1 MDGNQGVR
9 PVVPPNI
16 LVGFRLRGLC
26 CSLTQILPRS
36 VCLPLTYLL
45 ALGSTAWRRLLLL
58 FFRFPRADQF
68 IAAKPVFWWGW
79 AVIIVPIQGC
89 SSQLYRQLTT
99 YTYCV
104 SQVFCVEQGG
114 GENSPHQSWN
124 GCSLK
129 FSTKSEFFIIIFQTR
144 KMACFSGKT
153 LKSHFSSAENTEK
166 KSLFILPHRAD
177 LKVPARS
184 CSLKRTCRNLG
195 LNTHMYT
202 LSACMRSSD
211 KSSSST
217 NK

>member
-1 MDGNQGVR
+1 MIPGLLVVLR
-9 PVVPPNI
+9 PDRCDSSCVCGYTSHSCLCSSLWMGIKASGRSCLLIII

-114 GENSPHQSWN
+114 GENSPHQS
-124 GCSLK
+124 
-129 FSTKSEFFIIIFQTR
+129 
-144 KMACFSGKT
+144 
-153 LKSHFSSAENTEK
+153 
-166 KSLFILPHRAD
+166 
-177 LKVPARS
+177 
-184 CSLKRTCRNLG
+184 
-195 LNTHMYT
+195 
-202 LSACMRSSD
+202 
-211 KSSSST
+211 
-217 NK
+217 